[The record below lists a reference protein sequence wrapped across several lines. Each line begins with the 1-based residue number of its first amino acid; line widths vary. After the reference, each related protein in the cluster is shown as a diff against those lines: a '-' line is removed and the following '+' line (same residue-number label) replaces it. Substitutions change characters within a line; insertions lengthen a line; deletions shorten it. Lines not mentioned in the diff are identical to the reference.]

1 MGVTIIVNTLWI
13 SPWEKVATSHR
24 IIKIQAQR
32 TRQNCNDGATVRQD
46 FFLPEELSPLDE
58 HTGYQQHYNSDHRD
72 YCTISGTKTVKERV
86 NAGDSGEKLT
96 HEVIHDV

>member
-1 MGVTIIVNTLWI
+1 M
-13 SPWEKVATSHR
+13 
-24 IIKIQAQR
+24 IKIQAQR